1 MCYRTP
7 RAPVS
12 RTREQVPVHKRYG
25 LTIVALALLAV
36 GAHTAEA
43 QQTRPRPDTVEL
55 QLVYEREVFTY
66 RAAGRQDP
74 FRPLTNSSETGP
86 RFEELELR
94 GIIFSTGRAG
104 SVAILGD
111 AGGRVHRVRVG
122 DVVGNSRVVEIGP
135 LRVVLAVENFG
146 NIRQEMLELNKRGGG
161 E

>member
-1 MCYRTP
+1 MAVAIGILAAAP
-7 RAPVS
+7 APV
-12 RTREQVPVHKRYG
+12 
-25 LTIVALALLAV
+25 
-36 GAHTAEA
+36 EA
-43 QQTRPRPDTVEL
+43 QQNRGRPDTVEL

-66 RAAGRQDP
+66 RAANRQDP
-74 FRPLTNSSETGP
+74 FRPLTDASETGP
-86 RFEELELR
+86 RFEELQLR
-94 GIIFSTGRAG
+94 GIIYSTSRGG

-111 AGGRVHRVRVG
+111 ATGRVHRVRVG